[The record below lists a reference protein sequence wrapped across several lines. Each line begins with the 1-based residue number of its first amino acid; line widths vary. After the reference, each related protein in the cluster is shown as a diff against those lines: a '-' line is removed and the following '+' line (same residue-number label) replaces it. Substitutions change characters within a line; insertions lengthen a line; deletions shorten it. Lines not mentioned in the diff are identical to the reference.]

1 LEDIDRVNQ
10 RQISQ
15 ATNIDNNPLF
25 DQNLELA
32 TEGLE
37 PYFLEHLKTK
47 LSQEN
52 ALTIS
57 KYILSMRSE
66 TNISDN
72 HRRGT
77 LTSLKLLSIFLN
89 NISFKKMSREDILS
103 YVDSIRKSEQ
113 DDPSHCWV
121 ATYNHSPPGLVF
133 GHIFSGGTIPFTLSL
148 QLAGGL
154 VEILPV
160 RIMSFSSWVN
170 EGSSQLTGPL

>member
-1 LEDIDRVNQ
+1 M
-10 RQISQ
+10 QISQ

-89 NISFKKMSREDILS
+89 NKSFKKMSREDILS
-103 YVDSIRKSEQ
+103 CRQYSKI
-113 DDPSHCWV
+113 
-121 ATYNHSPPGLVF
+121 
-133 GHIFSGGTIPFTLSL
+133 
-148 QLAGGL
+148 
-154 VEILPV
+154 
-160 RIMSFSSWVN
+160 
-170 EGSSQLTGPL
+170 